1 MVVTQLHAA
10 LANTIILFMSVC
22 GVWGLFR
29 AFRGG
34 LDGSLSGALVIGEG
48 LILGQALLGI
58 ITFLISSAHRP
69 ADNLHYLYG
78 ISTIMTLPGIY
89 SFTRG
94 RPATIQALWYGAG
107 AFFIV
112 GLALRGITTG
122 RVG

>member
-22 GVWGLFR
+22 GLWGLFS

-34 LDGSLSGALVIGEG
+34 LNGSLSGALVIGEG

-58 ITFLISSAHRP
+58 ISFFLGAANRP

-78 ISTIMTLPGIY
+78 ISIIITLPGIY

-94 RPATIQALWYGAG
+94 RPPAVQALWFGGG
-107 AFFIV
+107 AFFIA

-122 RVG
+122 RGG

>member
-22 GVWGLFR
+22 GIWGVVK

-48 LILGQALLGI
+48 LIVGQALLGVI
-58 ITFLISSAHRP
+58 AFFLGAANRP
-69 ADNLHYLYG
+69 TDNLHYLYG
-78 ISTIMTLPGIY
+78 ISTLMTLPGIY

-94 RPATIQALWYGAG
+94 RPATVQALWFGAG

-122 RVG
+122 RGV